1 MVIEIAH
8 EGLDFVVNF
17 GSCFQWNKVI
27 REVGMVRSW
36 TGKKGLVVIEISGSG
51 AKRSGRRWTGGCEGR
66 RGGIGTEGSRH
77 GLRAGKGVVSVCWRT
92 LQLLV
97 CGYETVGGIG
107 GVVGQIGY

>member
-51 AKRSGRRWTGGCEGR
+51 AKRSGR
-66 RGGIGTEGSRH
+66 
-77 GLRAGKGVVSVCWRT
+77 
-92 LQLLV
+92 
-97 CGYETVGGIG
+97 
-107 GVVGQIGY
+107 